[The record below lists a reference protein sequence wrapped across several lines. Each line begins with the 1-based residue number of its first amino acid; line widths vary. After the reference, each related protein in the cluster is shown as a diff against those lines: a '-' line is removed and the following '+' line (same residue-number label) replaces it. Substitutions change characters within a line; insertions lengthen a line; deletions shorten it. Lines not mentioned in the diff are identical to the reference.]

1 MNLVLITSC
10 IHQYSG
16 FSFYDSDTRLNQ
28 LVELTINSVKKK
40 IPNSYIV
47 ILEGSELSKKQ
58 NEILKNNSDQLFL
71 CNVKGLDKSS
81 GELSLIYNFL
91 NSLEFKEI
99 YEKIDNLIKISGR
112 YYLLENYNFYMYDG
126 CVIKNNKKEWSNEYA
141 SETRY
146 YKVTKNKI
154 SEFINNLTNLITNG
168 IYRDIEHSFYFY
180 NVVTPESLIE
190 KIGIGGFCGVNGE
203 YFED

>member
-1 MNLVLITSC
+1 MNLVLVTSC
-10 IHQYSG
+10 VHQYSG
-16 FSFYDSDTRLNQ
+16 FSFYDSDTRLKQ
-28 LVELTINSVKKK
+28 LVELTIDSVKKK

-47 ILEGSELSKKQ
+47 ILEGSELSKQ
-58 NEILKNNSDQLFL
+58 QSEILKNNCDQLFL

-91 NSLEFKEI
+91 NSLEFKKI

-112 YYLLENYNFYMYDG
+112 YYLLENYNFDMYGG

-154 SEFINNLTNLITNG
+154 SEFINNLTNLIANG
-168 IYRDIEHSFYFY
+168 IHRDIEHSFYFY
-180 NVVTPESLIE
+180 NVVTPETSID
-190 KIGIGGFCGVNGE
+190 KIGIGGFFGVDGS
-203 YFED
+203 YVGD